1 MSKFETGSGDWATS
15 AARNIVR
22 LRYWTIAWVV
32 SMALA
37 AFGPKLIWNFD
48 TLLTSL
54 GVLINLGVGLGMIV
68 ATKRYLHGL
77 DEMQQRIFLDAAV
90 LTLGVGLVIG
100 LCYELLEDI
109 KLITFEPEISHL
121 VVLMCLTF
129 LAGMI
134 VGHRKYR

>member
-100 LCYELLEDI
+100 DYPLED
-109 KLITFEPEISHL
+109 TVSPFSDVEIER
-121 VVLMCLTF
+121 
-129 LAGMI
+129 AP
-134 VGHRKYR
+134 